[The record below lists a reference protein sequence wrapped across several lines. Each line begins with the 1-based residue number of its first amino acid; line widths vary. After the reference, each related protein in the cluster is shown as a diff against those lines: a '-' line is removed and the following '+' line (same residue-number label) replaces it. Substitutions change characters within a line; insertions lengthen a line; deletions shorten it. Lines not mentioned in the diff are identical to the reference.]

1 MSPYFLGAGLAA
13 LVVLFV
19 RQKGADAMSTERQTS
34 LDGLHPDF
42 LPKLQQLL
50 DRLKARGF
58 KPWMYE
64 TTRTTARQDWLYA
77 SGRTRPGPIVT
88 NVSGKAR
95 NELVGHAAGKAADII
110 DGRAHPSRSGQRV
123 GWGTWSGQDG
133 DETAAEMAEDFFRA
147 LGEEA
152 EALGLTWGGRWT
164 LSGGGKDMPHVQ
176 L

>member
-1 MSPYFLGAGLAA
+1 VSPYFLGAGLAA
-13 LVVLFV
+13 LVVLFI
-19 RQKGADAMSTERQTS
+19 RQKGAAAVSIERQDT
-34 LDGLHPDF
+34 LEGLHPEF

-58 KPWMYE
+58 KPWVYE
-64 TTRTTARQDWLYA
+64 THRTAARQDWLYA

-88 NVSGKAR
+88 NVDGK
-95 NELVGHAAGKAADII
+95 VQTGKGHGAGKAADII
-110 DGRAHPSRSGQRV
+110 DGRAHPTRSGQRV